1 MKLSES
7 PARQFITLSTS
18 GITHYTKQRSI
29 DYLSDVLNSTDPNA
43 IVNFLHRYG
52 SVETCAMS
60 FLLACSSNSS
70 QAVQF
75 IRDSVDKNE
84 GLLLHFSRV
93 MEDIWK
99 VDIMQRL

>member
-1 MKLSES
+1 M
-7 PARQFITLSTS
+7 
-18 GITHYTKQRSI
+18 
-29 DYLSDVLNSTDPNA
+29 SDVLNSNDPTA

-60 FLLACSSNSS
+60 VLLACSSDSS
-70 QAVQF
+70 PQAVQF
-75 IRDSVDKNE
+75 IRDSVDKDE

-93 MEDIWK
+93 VEDIWN